1 MKRSGLGAVILVFF
15 CTLNALYAQNS
26 TSAPT
31 APAPSSALRI
41 VTLNFNAAVLGT
53 AEAQRS
59 LGALQ
64 KKYSPREQQLQKL
77 NDDIEGLKKTLN
89 DSGSKLTEVEKNQK
103 LQELGSKEKQLQREA
118 EDFKNDSQT
127 ESQQAFQ
134 QVAQKVF
141 SFLQEFSQQHG
152 YDAVLERGT
161 DAAPIVWY
169 AARNVDITDQII
181 KGYDAKFG
189 PGAPGLPDKPTA
201 TRPSPGISPKQ
212 P

>member
-1 MKRSGLGAVILVFF
+1 MKRSGPGALIVGFLY
-15 CTLNALYAQNS
+15 TLSALYAQNP
-26 TSAPT
+26 TSVPT
-31 APAPSSALRI
+31 APAPSSAPRI

-77 NDDIEGLKKTLN
+77 NDDIEASKKTLN
-89 DSGSKLTEVEKNQK
+89 DSGTKLTEAEKSQR
-103 LQELGSKEKQLQREA
+103 LQELGTKEKQLQREA

-127 ESQQAFQ
+127 ESQQVFQ

-152 YDAVLERGT
+152 YAAVLERGT
-161 DAAPIVWY
+161 DTAPIVWY
-169 AARNVDITDQII
+169 AASNVDITDQII
-181 KGYDAKFG
+181 KSYDAKSG
-189 PGAPGLPDKPTA
+189 LSAPSLPDKPSA
-201 TRPSPGISPKQ
+201 TPPSPRIPPKK